1 VDYGSGELE
10 DLDLFLPPDP
20 QGAPIHM
27 YIHGGFWRSRYKT
40 DFSYIAEPLV
50 DAGAIVAIVNY
61 ALCPNVDL
69 DEIVRQMRA
78 ATGWLWRN
86 AARFGGDPERIHIGG
101 HSAGAR
107 LGAMVLTTDWQAF
120 SLEVPSD
127 VIKSATLISGVYEIE
142 PVLHTSVQE
151 EVRLTREMAI
161 QNSPMFLSPTSKA
174 SIAVTVGGA
183 ESEEFR
189 RQSEEFARRWRQYG
203 LNVTHY
209 ELPRSDHFSVLTET
223 ANDANPLTETRL
235 RLMGLI

>member
-1 VDYGSGELE
+1 VDYGSGKLE

-20 QGAPIHM
+20 QGAPIHT

-101 HSAGAR
+101 HSAGAH

-189 RQSEEFARRWRQYG
+189 RQSEEFTRRWRQYG